1 MDMYGLEMWFESY
14 LNIIVVVLVSSNYDM
29 NNNHTNVNN
38 LVNSSNTSLR
48 YYCKLLIIESWIM
61 TTIAISYR

>member
-29 NNNHTNVNN
+29 NNNHTNANN

-48 YYCKLLIIESWIM
+48 YYCKLLIIELWIM